1 MNISM
6 TGRHVELTEPIKNH
20 IQASIE
26 SLDKF
31 NLDIISVYAVA
42 STSERHG
49 KSRFTIEF
57 TINLASKNSVVIKQS
72 DADDLYAAIDVATD
86 RAQKALRR
94 IHDRNTDHRN
104 EGINEAKNE
113 ASQAIDLTE
122 AALSGEDEIVPVE
135 LPTYKP
141 QEVADVL
148 EELKES
154 SSQFKVFIDIDSKT
168 RVLYKRSDGKF
179 GLI

>member
-86 RAQKALRR
+86 RAQKSLRR
-94 IHDRNTDHRN
+94 ISDRNSDHRGA
-104 EGINEAKNE
+104 GINEAKQE
-113 ASQAIDLTE
+113 SL
-122 AALSGEDEIVPVE
+122 ALSSVVEDDDENEIIPVE
-135 LPTYKP
+135 LELYKP
-141 QEVADVL
+141 QEIADVL
-148 EELKES
+148 DDLKS
-154 SSQFKVFIDIDSKT
+154 SEQQFKIFIDVDGKT
-168 RVLYKRSDGKF
+168 RVLFKRNDARF
-179 GLI
+179 GLY